1 MKADNQS
8 EARIACLRKVT
19 TVITVE
25 SGTSKSGGRGH
36 SSILY
41 TQLNQHDR
49 EQDSDTDE
57 EALDQ
62 RKVVRELPSRSIME
76 LNIYNRK
83 LFLGSLLAVEVFGI
97 DYLFTVY
104 TI

>member
-1 MKADNQS
+1 M
-8 EARIACLRKVT
+8 
-19 TVITVE
+19 ITVE

-49 EQDSDTDE
+49 EQESDTDE

-62 RKVVRELPSRSIME
+62 RKVVRELPSRSSIME

-97 DYLFTVY
+97 DYLFTVH

>member
-1 MKADNQS
+1 M
-8 EARIACLRKVT
+8 
-19 TVITVE
+19 E

-57 EALDQ
+57 EAFDQ
-62 RKVVRELPSRSIME
+62 RKAVRELNSRSIME

-97 DYLFTVY
+97 DFLFTVH